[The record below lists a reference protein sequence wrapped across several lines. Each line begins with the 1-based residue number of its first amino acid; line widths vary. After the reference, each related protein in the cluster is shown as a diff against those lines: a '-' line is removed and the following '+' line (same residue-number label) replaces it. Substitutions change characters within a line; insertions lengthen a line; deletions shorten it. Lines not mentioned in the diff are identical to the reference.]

1 MAQSL
6 RDRINAPDES
16 GDAREIWMMIRSWLT
31 LFRVILVIAIIIIA
45 EIFESQSIYNLS
57 LSVWAIVVGFP
68 LFLLISMVIIQGD
81 KRFAPDLEEKRRK
94 KVESSGI
101 ISKK

>member
-16 GDAREIWMMIRSWLT
+16 TDAREIWLMIRSWLT
-31 LFRVILVIAIIIIA
+31 LIRVVLVIAIIIIA
-45 EIFESQSIYNLS
+45 EVFESQSIYNLS

-68 LFLLISMVIIQGD
+68 TFLLISMVIIQGD

-94 KVESSGI
+94 KIETS
-101 ISKK
+101 

>member
-16 GDAREIWMMIRSWLT
+16 TDAREIWMMIRSWLT
-31 LFRVILVIAIIIIA
+31 LIRVVLVIAIIIIA
-45 EIFESQSIYNLS
+45 EVFESQSIYNLS

-68 LFLLISMVIIQGD
+68 TFLLISMVIIQGD

-94 KVESSGI
+94 KIQTS
-101 ISKK
+101 